1 MYIPFLSRKQ
11 SRMVALF
18 LVGMGILLMPDFIAP
33 TPMMDLF
40 LNVPLAMLI
49 SDLYSMTYLNA
60 FMMTYMIAF
69 ALVASGLLVYPY
81 NTKRLLIGRIK
92 ASATYIIRNPMML
105 IIAIVCVL
113 IVYMIGQYAYD
124 TVYAYAKEIIMGV
137 I

>member
-1 MYIPFLSRKQ
+1 
-11 SRMVALF
+11 
-18 LVGMGILLMPDFIAP
+18 
-33 TPMMDLF
+33 MDLF